1 MKSNID
7 HNLLESI
14 RKLEWRT
21 GGKSGRNPMF
31 RGFCRFEYVSF
42 RESPI
47 RRSLFGLDAAGG
59 DGELQSGGGFGI
71 LGGYTREERD
81 RDGRDH

>member
-1 MKSNID
+1 MF
-7 HNLLESI
+7 L
-14 RKLEWRT
+14 
-21 GGKSGRNPMF
+21 SGSRL
-31 RGFCRFEYVSF
+31 YAA
-42 RESPI
+42 
-47 RRSLFGLDAAGG
+47 LFLDLMPWAG

>member
-1 MKSNID
+1 M
-7 HNLLESI
+7 
-14 RKLEWRT
+14 R
-21 GGKSGRNPMF
+21 
-31 RGFCRFEYVSF
+31 C
-42 RESPI
+42 
-47 RRSLFGLDAAGG
+47 SLFGLDAAGG